1 MTNEE
6 KERLKDFVSDGASFI
21 EGWRSNHSTKTKEKI
36 EEEIDRDKKTILALI
51 DRVPSEEEAND
62 TWDRLKNITLKN
74 GCDYPEYCDADN
86 CSDFVECSVILEKI
100 RKALNIE
107 GKE

>member
-1 MTNEE
+1 MTNEK
-6 KERLKDFVSDGASFI
+6 KERLKGVVREWADDYIFSRDASEMSFI
-21 EGWRSNHSTKTKEKI
+21 DERQQHKVDEQ
-36 EEEIDRDKKTILALI
+36 TIFSLI
-51 DRVPSEEEAND
+51 DRVPSEEEAKD

-86 CSDFVECSVILEKI
+86 CLDFVECSVILEKI
-100 RKALNIE
+100 RKALGLE

>member
-6 KERLKDFVSDGASFI
+6 KERLKKTVSDGALVLKLKFPRTDEERERI
-21 EGWRSNHSTKTKEKI
+21 EK
-36 EEEIDRDKKTILALI
+36 DRLTILDLI

-86 CSDFVECSVILEKI
+86 CLDFVECSVILEKI
-100 RKALNIE
+100 RKALGIE

>member
-6 KERLKDFVSDGASFI
+6 KERVRIDVETVCDFYINKLG
-21 EGWRSNHSTKTKEKI
+21 KTPWLIGQYTEA
-36 EEEIDRDKKTILALI
+36 KKRLLSLL

-86 CSDFVECSVILEKI
+86 CSDFVERFVILEKI

>member
-1 MTNEE
+1 MTNKE
-6 KERLKDFVSDGASFI
+6 KERLKKTVSDGALVLKLKFPRTDEECERI
-21 EGWRSNHSTKTKEKI
+21 EK
-36 EEEIDRDKKTILALI
+36 DRLTILDLI

>member
-1 MTNEE
+1 MTNKE
-6 KERLKDFVSDGASFI
+6 KERLKKTVSDGALVLKLKFPRTDEERERI
-21 EGWRSNHSTKTKEKI
+21 EK
-36 EEEIDRDKKTILALI
+36 DRLTILDLI

-86 CSDFVECSVILEKI
+86 CLDFVECSVILEKI
-100 RKALNIE
+100 RKALGLE

>member
-1 MTNEE
+1 MTNEK
-6 KERLKDFVSDGASFI
+6 KERLKEIIDSLLN
-21 EGWRSNHSTKTKEKI
+21 SNMGTTGELNYQEMMWFQETIHS
-36 EEEIDRDKKTILALI
+36 LL
-51 DRVPSEEEAND
+51 DRVPSEEEAKD

-86 CSDFVECSVILEKI
+86 CLDFVECSVILEKI
-100 RKALNIE
+100 RKALGLE